1 VTSELIILL
10 AGATL
15 IVNGRTGQVVVAYV
29 ILAATT
35 CAILLPSSLTTPTAV
50 VLFAVSALLK
60 IVLAPIGFR
69 LFLRANPTADDL
81 SPSVPATVRLLL
93 VILIAIAA
101 RSISQDSPLSGIPLL
116 GTAVFTILCGISM
129 LMVHRNLLA
138 HVIGLLVLGT
148 GIELGGA
155 MIAPGLPEAFEL
167 GATFDVLVA
176 TFIGLALVRAI
187 VAHNPLLDVES
198 LRRLKG

>member
-1 VTSELIILL
+1 MTPELLILL

-29 ILAATT
+29 VLAATT
-35 CAILLPSSLTTPTAV
+35 SAILLPSSLATPTAV
-50 VLFAVSALLK
+50 ALFAISALLK
-60 IVLAPIGFR
+60 IVLAPVGFR
-69 LFLRANPTADDL
+69 WFLRANPTADDL
-81 SPSVPATVRLLL
+81 NPSVPATVRLLL

-101 RSISQDSPLSGIPLL
+101 RSISQDPALSGIPLL
-116 GTAVFTILCGISM
+116 FTAVFTVLCGISM

-148 GIELGGA
+148 GIELAGA

-187 VAHNPLLDVES
+187 AAQNPLLDVES

>member
-1 VTSELIILL
+1 MTPELLIVL

-15 IVNGRTGQVVVAYV
+15 IVNGRTSQVVIAYV
-29 ILAATT
+29 VLAATT
-35 CAILLPSSLTTPTAV
+35 SAILLPSSLATPTAV
-50 VLFAVSALLK
+50 ALFGVSALLK

-69 LFLRANPTADDL
+69 WFLRANPTADDL

-93 VILIAIAA
+93 VILIAVAA
-101 RSISQDSPLSGIPLL
+101 RSISQDPALSGIRLL
-116 GTAVFTILCGISM
+116 GTAVFTVLCGISM

-148 GIELGGA
+148 GIELAGA

-187 VAHNPLLDVES
+187 AAHNPLLDVES